1 MDVDREEDAREMLQR
16 DDLIPYELVRVTP
29 LPSLSGLAPI
39 LFQPK
44 TQDLIEFTRSLA
56 ALIRSGIPIREGLT
70 ILRGQGSGLGMREI
84 IRRLIGS
91 IENGSRL
98 SEACANHPRIFSGFY
113 IRLLRTGEATGR
125 MTETLQQLADALIK
139 RKAMRDKV
147 TAALIYPAISMVVAV
162 IVAVVLLVYSLPA
175 IIDLL
180 TEFGGELPL
189 ATRLLV
195 EISESFQ
202 TYKTAIFIVMATLI
216 VGGWLAS
223 RTRGGRRIMDRYTL
237 KLPVAGG
244 VVMQSNLFNLTA
256 TFGMLLISGI
266 PSMEA
271 LRLSK
276 ESLGNVILQE
286 RLQLII
292 DDVEGGK
299 RLGPAFSEHWANPPL
314 LSQGIITGEATG
326 DLPGALNNMAE
337 YYEAESTRTIS
348 GATELIQPA
357 VILLVA
363 GFVGFVAIAVVGGVY
378 AALDSI
384 E

>member
-44 TQDLIEFTRSLA
+44 TQELIEFTRSLA

>member
-202 TYKTAIFIVMATLI
+202 TYKMAIFIVMATLI

>member
-44 TQDLIEFTRSLA
+44 TQELIEFTRSLA

-202 TYKTAIFIVMATLI
+202 TYKMAIFIVMATLI

>member
-1 MDVDREEDAREMLQR
+1 MDVDREEEAREMLQR

-139 RKAMRDKV
+139 RKSMRDKV
-147 TAALIYPAISMVVAV
+147 TAALVYPAISMVVAV

-202 TYKTAIFIVMATLI
+202 TYKMAIFIVMATLI

-223 RTRGGRRIMDRYTL
+223 RTRGGRRIMDRYIL

-256 TFGMLLISGI
+256 TFGMLLLSGI

>member
-1 MDVDREEDAREMLQR
+1 MDVDREEEAREMLQR

-139 RKAMRDKV
+139 RKSMRDKV
-147 TAALIYPAISMVVAV
+147 TAALVYPAISMVVAV

-202 TYKTAIFIVMATLI
+202 TYKLAIFIVLATLI

-223 RTRGGRRIMDRYTL
+223 RTRGGRRIMDRYIL

-256 TFGMLLISGI
+256 TFGMLLLSGI

>member
-1 MDVDREEDAREMLQR
+1 MDVDREEEAREMLQR

-139 RKAMRDKV
+139 RKSMRDKV
-147 TAALIYPAISMVVAV
+147 TAALVYPAISMVVAV

-202 TYKTAIFIVMATLI
+202 TYKMTIFIVLATLI
-216 VGGWLAS
+216 VGGWLVS
-223 RTRGGRRIMDRYTL
+223 RTRGGRRIMDRYIL
-237 KLPVAGG
+237 KLPVVGG

-256 TFGMLLISGI
+256 TFGMLLLSGI

-326 DLPGALNNMAE
+326 DLPGALHNMAE

>member
-29 LPSLSGLAPI
+29 LPSLSGLALI

-44 TQDLIEFTRSLA
+44 TQELIEFTRSLA

-98 SEACANHPRIFSGFY
+98 SEACANHPKIFSGFY